1 MAKQSN
7 PVSALDFTILLQPEI
22 CQLLNLPSG
31 ASLGDL
37 NKQVES
43 NNVKIDGLSKTIDEK
58 KALIAEQQKT
68 IDAKDALI
76 AEQQK
81 TIDAKDALIAEQQK
95 NINELTNN
103 YEALQSNFN
112 ELKLDYDALRNKD
125 IDKGIDITSEEEREG
140 IIKKHAKDV
149 KEIFNKNPDLIMLY
163 LVDDANGSCFES
175 IDDVNIYK
183 KSRPDLKVVEVTPNT
198 LNK

>member
-58 KALIAEQQKT
+58 K
-68 IDAKDALI
+68 ALI